1 MMYDFYLVLHFIL
14 MIVWV
19 VTALVLDYQFLR
31 NFRKA
36 SQGEKVRL
44 LKRIRSV
51 SDKLEMPASSFLPML
66 GILML
71 IERTFWLKVGLMH
84 GKILVAVMAVGV
96 YHMARGNA
104 RKIADELEAGRSVES
119 LTKRYVTLRMSVL
132 FLLAVTVGL
141 IIAYK
146 GTVSTLFLI
155 RSLFN
160 Q

>member
-104 RKIADELEAGRSVES
+104 RRITDALETGRSVES

-132 FLLAVTVGL
+132 FLLAATVGL

-146 GTVSTLFLI
+146 GTVSTIFLI

-160 Q
+160 